1 VRITLILGLRVRVIV
16 ILALAAVAVG
26 AAALLVAGSGA
37 AAPPPAPPAL
47 SDQHPCPTLGGFT
60 CSTLTVPLD
69 RSGRVRGTLGLNVVA
84 ADNARADRGILLFL
98 TGGPGQPSVPTV
110 ARVATRLAPVL
121 PAYRLVMVDQRGT
134 GGTAIRCPQLQTEVG
149 TSDIAAP
156 TPGAV
161 RDCAARLG
169 ATRGFYSTRDT
180 VADLDDLRRALGISA
195 WTIDGVS
202 YGTFVAERYAL
213 AHPRNVRALVL
224 DSVLPQTDPQADDPL
239 YLTGL
244 RATARVLRA
253 ACADLQCGFD
263 PAEDLAWLVRHGV
276 DGVKLFDTI
285 VTYEFVDPDYTAVL
299 SGLHQARQGDRDPLL
314 GLETSVHQAAGAPPE
329 IFSSGL
335 HAATLCADLRLP
347 WSSSTPLAARPA
359 LLAHRLASLPDSAF
373 WPFTRATSA
382 RNGLITTCL
391 SWPATPRVPSPPLA
405 SKLPSLPVLL
415 LNGDRD
421 LSTPLEWA
429 REEARLAPRGKLVV
443 VHGASH
449 SVQSRERGSAG
460 RAAVEAFLLG
470 PATA

>member
-1 VRITLILGLRVRVIV
+1 VRAV
-16 ILALAAVAVG
+16 ILALAAAV
-26 AAALLVAGSGA
+26 ALLAAGSGTA
-37 AAPPPAPPAL
+37 AAPPGL
-47 SDQHPCPTLGGFT
+47 TDQHPCPNLGGFT

-69 RSGRVRGTLGLNVVA
+69 RSGRVRGTLRLNVA
-84 ADNARADRGILLFL
+84 TADNARADRGVLLFL
-98 TGGPGQPSVPTV
+98 TGGPGQPGVPTV
-110 ARVATRLAPVL
+110 ARVATRLAQVL

-134 GGTAIRCPQLQTEVG
+134 GGTAIRCPRLQAQMG
-149 TSDIAAP
+149 TSDIATP
-156 TPGAV
+156 TPAAV
-161 RDCAARLG
+161 RDCATRLG
-169 ATRGFYSTRDT
+169 VTRAYYSTRDT
-180 VADLDDLRRALGISA
+180 VADLDDLRRALGVST

-213 AHPRNVRALVL
+213 AHPRNVKALVL
-224 DSVLPQTDPQADDPL
+224 DSVLPHSDPQADDPL
-239 YLTGL
+239 YLNGL

-253 ACADLQCGFD
+253 ACADVQCGFD

-276 DGVKLFDTI
+276 DGVKLFDLI

-299 SGLHQARQGDRDPLL
+299 SDIHQARQGDANPLL
-314 GLETSVHQAAGAPPE
+314 GLETNVHQAAGAPPE
-329 IFSSGL
+329 LFSSGL

-359 LLAHRLASLPDSAF
+359 LLARRLASLPDTAF

-391 SWPATPRVPSPPLA
+391 PWPPTPQVPTPPLA
-405 SKLPSLPVLL
+405 SKLPSVPVLL
-415 LNGDRD
+415 LSGDRD

-449 SVQSRERGSAG
+449 SVQSRERGTAG